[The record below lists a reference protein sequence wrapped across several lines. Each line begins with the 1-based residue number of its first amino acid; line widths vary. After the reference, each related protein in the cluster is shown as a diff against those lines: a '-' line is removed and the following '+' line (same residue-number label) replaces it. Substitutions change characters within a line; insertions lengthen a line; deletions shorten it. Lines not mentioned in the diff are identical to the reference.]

1 MCKHGR
7 IGLHG
12 QVPET
17 QTAYAPRT
25 WRKIIEKST
34 HPLRITMNCGF
45 TTSGGHEGCLEN
57 FAVIIRMVHEL
68 GKPVESLHIAVLSED
83 IGKVHRL
90 AREDGAPAT
99 TSTDGEIEY
108 APRPATAEGLGHL
121 HDAVMLLA
129 PNLTTLELYGAP
141 WWPAVPMPKLMRAEW
156 VPWPRAVDD
165 YGVALASVLTA
176 SPALRSLTFHQLMH
190 NTRVNFATTTAGSEL
205 WNTVARASLWSLKTS
220 AQILHAIA
228 PAIEQCPTLLRLEFT
243 GRRCCSAM
251 LKLHVWDDGLTM
263 CKGIEEVREATATL
277 LAKAATPDCLP
288 ALTCVVCP
296 HITPDMPVGHRLL
309 ETGWHRNLFGTWSRN
324 CARVERELFVA
335 DAQARAIA
343 DHPIIR
349 DFIGTDV
356 PVTAASAHMLLSQLG
371 TDAPPEALACANAAI
386 VRLPVYETTALT
398 MRVAV
403 ARGDAPG
410 TMHVGMLEDVAS
422 VLRTTEKAVAIPWTP
437 DDNAEGAVLRAADG
451 ECTQV
456 AQGVVRRCKT
466 LTDLLATTSDR
477 TVPCPFAPTIR
488 SLGLLSVIARVAADR
503 AVAEELLYTAQGLN
517 VDPHTL
523 RAIAVLYSNA
533 PVADNEHEESA
544 AKRACAE

>member
-1 MCKHGR
+1 MCKYGR
-7 IGLHG
+7 IDLWG
-12 QVPET
+12 QVAES
-17 QTAYAPRT
+17 QTTYKLSS
-25 WRKIIEKST
+25 WRRYIKDSKR
-34 HPLRITMNCGF
+34 PLRITMNCGF
-45 TTSGGHEGCLEN
+45 TTSGGHEGCHEN
-57 FAVIIRMVHEL
+57 FAAILRIVHEL

-90 AREDGAPAT
+90 ARANGATAT
-99 TSTDGEIEY
+99 ASTDGEIEY

-129 PNLTTLELYGAP
+129 SDLTTLELYGAP
-141 WWPAVPMPKLMRAEW
+141 WWPAVSMPKLTRAEW
-156 VPWPRAVDD
+156 VPWPGVVED
-165 YGVALASVLTA
+165 YGAALTSVLTG
-176 SPALRSLTFHQLMH
+176 SPALRSLAFHQLMH
-190 NTRVNFATTTAGSEL
+190 STRINITAATAGSEL
-205 WNTVARASLWSLKTS
+205 WNAVARASLWSLKTS

-251 LKLHVWDDGLTM
+251 PKLHVWDDGPTM

-296 HITPDMPVGHRLL
+296 HITPDMPVGHCLM
-309 ETGWHRNLFGTWSRN
+309 ETGWHRNLVGTWSRN

-335 DAQARAIA
+335 DAKARAIA
-343 DHPIIR
+343 DHPVIR

-371 TDAPPEALACANAAI
+371 ADAPPEVLACVNAAI
-386 VRLPVYETTALT
+386 ARLPAYETTALT

-410 TMHVGMLEDVAS
+410 TMHAGMLEDVAS
-422 VLRTTEKAVAIPWTP
+422 VLRATEKATALPWTP
-437 DDNAEGAVLRAADG
+437 DDNAEGAILRAADG

-503 AVAEELLYTAQGLN
+503 TVAEELLYVAQGLG

-523 RAIAVLYSNA
+523 RTIAVLYSNA
-533 PVADNEHEESA
+533 PVVDHENGEST
-544 AKRACAE
+544 AKRVCAE